1 MRFQRLGKLD
11 QALAL
16 YNQSVEVHSKL
27 FGRDSL
33 RVADKLYNCALL
45 HTTLE
50 HFSEAEAMYNEALQ
64 TRERHHG
71 RDSLEVG
78 DVLTGLSALLQ
89 HQERLDEAE
98 KLCAEVL
105 RISRL
110 RTGHESLQFA
120 QSLHNMAGIH
130 RECSVAPLLPCPHS
144 FNAQINVTSSKRRVP
159 CTPKRCASNR

>member
-1 MRFQRLGKLD
+1 VRFQRLGKLD
-11 QALAL
+11 QALEL
-16 YNQSVEVHSKL
+16 YNKSVEVHSKH

-98 KLCAEVL
+98 KLCVEVL

-110 RTGHESLQFA
+110 RTGLESLQVA
-120 QSLHNMAGIH
+120 QSLHNLAGIH
-130 RECSVAPLLPCPHS
+130 REWSVALLLPSPHS
-144 FNAQINVTSSKRRVP
+144 FDAQINVTSFTRRVP
-159 CTPKRCASNR
+159 CTPKRCASSR

>member
-1 MRFQRLGKLD
+1 
-11 QALAL
+11 
-16 YNQSVEVHSKL
+16 
-27 FGRDSL
+27 
-33 RVADKLYNCALL
+33 
-45 HTTLE
+45 
-50 HFSEAEAMYNEALQ
+50 MYNEALQ

-130 RECSVAPLLPCPHS
+130 REWSVAPLLPCPHS